1 MKKSVKVKIAT
12 GVIAASLLG
21 STGYAFANSNA
32 GSQLKAWGDSQIA
45 AVKQALSKDNSTATT
60 AAVNK
65 FNSDS
70 ATKRDNSKKAIDQ
83 AGTAEKA
90 DREKNI
96 KDKLA
101 EHVASLQAALADYVS
116 TIGGDFD
123 TFVGTEKGKTTKSL
137 NDQLPALTAS
147 INSVLQKAQSD
158 NVNSVTEA
166 SLLVKGQATSDLIKE
181 INRVKGELQKLVDS
195 EKATAKG
202 ELDAHLVSVVT
213 DVNKKIEDLISGL
226 ETTAKNEIGKA
237 GKAVEDSAVA
247 NFDRVIN
254 RLDKE
259 TPLVIDPQK
268 IKWEIGAP
276 YNGKIHFKVTNT
288 NEFDVVFK
296 YKFTGLTNT
305 ESGVSETP
313 FATSTSKPGV
323 TEFDFSEIDG
333 IFVGGGTLQIQWL
346 DQNGVWQSA
355 GEFGPF

>member
-1 MKKSVKVKIAT
+1 MKKSVKAKIAT

-21 STGYAFANSNA
+21 STGYVFANSNA

-45 AVKQALSKDNSTATT
+45 AAKQALTKDNSTATI

-90 DREKNI
+90 DTEKNI

-101 EHVASLQAALADYVS
+101 EHVASLQTALADYVS

-123 TFVGTEKGKTTKSL
+123 TFVGTEKGKITKSL

-158 NVNSVTEA
+158 NVNSVTDA

-202 ELDAHLVSVVT
+202 ELDAHLASEVT
-213 DVNKKIEDLISGL
+213 TVNGLIDSLISSL
-226 ETTAKNEIGKA
+226 ETSAKTAIGDA
-237 GKAVEDSAVA
+237 GQTVEDSANA
-247 NFDRVIN
+247 NFERVIN
-254 RLDKE
+254 LIGNNQPISVDKQKLE
-259 TPLVIDPQK
+259 VSNKLENGK
-268 IKWEIGAP
+268 IKWT
-276 YNGKIHFKVTNT
+276 VTNK
-288 NEFDVVFK
+288 NNFDVVFIWRHVK
-296 YKFTGLTNT
+296 TGAGGVLETTFAEGNGQARAGESTFFTTPTDKNGSIIIEWLDENGKKQNT
-305 ESGVSETP
+305 EVKEP
-313 FATSTSKPGV
+313 NNPK
-323 TEFDFSEIDG
+323 
-333 IFVGGGTLQIQWL
+333 
-346 DQNGVWQSA
+346 
-355 GEFGPF
+355 